1 MPMLLYHLRS
11 AARTILKFKSHTA
24 YSLVGLVI
32 GLACVFIISS
42 WAIQELRYDRFH
54 KQSDQIYMVTTD
66 IKDHTGNITRFPETP
81 GPLAEAL
88 EAQIPQIEHGFHF
101 LYLYGGRSI
110 ANEAVSFKEEGI
122 AATAEFLDVFNFRLI
137 SGTKEELDVPNS
149 IFLSRRLADKIFP
162 DANPVGQELL
172 YKEDQVLVVKGVFKD
187 VPRNSSLQFDF
198 LIPYQIE
205 YGISEEWWQLS
216 DASFIKVAPAADI
229 ENVYL
234 LMKKVWRE
242 KLSDDQYN
250 IGIIPITDLRY
261 TTDCEFFNAEH
272 GHGNR
277 KKLFM
282 FMGVAMLILIL
293 ACLNYMNLVS
303 AYALK
308 REHEV
313 WIRKV
318 HGASTGSIANYL
330 IIESVLLSIFAWGLA
345 AVLSLL
351 GLRVFQLLLGVVIS
365 PAYLKVTLA
374 FGLVTSIIIVGIAA
388 GFYPAVRAASDVL
401 VKTRESKRPSFMF
414 QHTLRNV
421 FVLSQFVLSIALT
434 ISSIIIIRQANFMM
448 EYDTGYEKADI
459 VEFYLPVKDDHVRQ
473 ALRNTL
479 GSQPGVEGFCFGGA
493 SPVSLTLLNTIE
505 KWRWEGLEEGT
516 HASFYHLA
524 VDEEYLNIFQ
534 IPLLDGRFFS
544 TMSTNQGR
552 IVINERLA
560 ALLGFENPV
569 GQILRRGEEEFE
581 IIGVVRDF
589 NFQHLSSEIRPL
601 AFTYSKTGR
610 RLFVK
615 INAKAEGA
623 IGQLEEQIS
632 AFSDD
637 PVVYDFVIDDYD
649 KLYEGEQQMLSAVL
663 IFTILCILLSSLGLI
678 ALVSH
683 GTQAKTKEIALR
695 KVFGAETLGM
705 IVSLNRNII
714 KLYLPGLV
722 LGSLAAW
729 LIMRRWLDDFVYRR
743 GFEGWVFLFG
753 AAIILV
759 VALLSVSLQT
769 WKAANQSPALTLK
782 SL

>member
-1 MPMLLYHLRS
+1 MILYHIKS
-11 AARTILKFKSHTA
+11 ALKTILKFRSHTA
-24 YSLVGLVI
+24 FSLIGLVI

-42 WAIQELRYDRFH
+42 WAIQELHYDRFH
-54 KQSDQIYMVTTD
+54 HQWDQIYMVTTD
-66 IKDHTGNITRFPETP
+66 IKDNTGNFTRFPETP
-81 GPLAEAL
+81 PPLAEAL
-88 EAQIPQIEHGFHF
+88 EAQIPQVEHGFHF

-110 ANEAVSFKEEGI
+110 ANEAVSFKEMGI

-149 IFLSRRLADKIFP
+149 IFLSQSLADKIFP

-172 YKEDQVLVVKGVFKD
+172 YSENQVLVVKGVFKN

-216 DASFIKVAPAADI
+216 DATFIKLAPAADM
-229 ENVYL
+229 ENVYP
-234 LMKKVWRE
+234 LMKNIWRE
-242 KLSDDQYN
+242 KLTDDQYN
-250 IGIIPITDLRY
+250 IGYIPLADLRY

-272 GHGNR
+272 GHGSR

-282 FMGVAMLILIL
+282 FIGVAMLILIL

-303 AYALK
+303 ANALK

-318 HGASTGSIANYL
+318 NGASPGSIANNL
-330 IIESVLLSIFAWGLA
+330 IIESVLLSIFAWGFA
-345 AVLSLL
+345 ALLSLL
-351 GLRVFQLLLGVVIS
+351 GLRIFQVLMGVVIS
-365 PAYLKVTLA
+365 TAYLKVTLA
-374 FGLVTSIIIVGIAA
+374 FGLATSIFIVGIAA
-388 GFYPAVRAASDVL
+388 GFYPAIRAGSNVL
-401 VKTRESKRPSFMF
+401 VKTRESKRPNFMF
-414 QHTLRNV
+414 QRKLRNA

-448 EYDTGYEKADI
+448 EFDTGYEKADI
-459 VEFYLPVKDDHVRQ
+459 VEFYLPVKDDQVGQ
-473 ALRNTL
+473 ALRNAL
-479 GSQPGVEGFCFGGA
+479 GSNPGVEGFCFGGA
-493 SPVSLTLLNTIE
+493 SPVSLTVLNTIE
-505 KWRWEGLEEGT
+505 KWRWEGLEEGA

-524 VDEEYLNIFQ
+524 VDEEYLNVFQ
-534 IPLLDGRFFS
+534 IPLLEGRFFTS
-544 TMSTNQGR
+544 TGADSGR

-569 GQILRRGEEEFE
+569 GQRLRRGKKELE

-589 NFQHLSSEIRPL
+589 NFQHLSSEIKPL

-610 RLFVK
+610 RLFVN

-695 KVFGAETLGM
+695 KVFGAETPGM
-705 IVSLNRNII
+705 MVSLNRDII

-729 LIMRRWLDDFVYRR
+729 LIMRRWLEDFVYRR
-743 GFEGWVFLFG
+743 GFEGWVFLLG
-753 AAIILV
+753 AAIILL
-759 VALLSVSLQT
+759 VALLSVSIQT
-769 WKAANQSPALTLK
+769 WKAAKQSPAITLK